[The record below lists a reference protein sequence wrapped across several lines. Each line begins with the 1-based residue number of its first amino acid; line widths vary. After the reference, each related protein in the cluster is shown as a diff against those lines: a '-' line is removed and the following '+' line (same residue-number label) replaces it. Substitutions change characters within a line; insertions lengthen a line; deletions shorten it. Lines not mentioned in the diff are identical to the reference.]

1 MADVSSS
8 RPSAVR
14 VIQAPVYGYAT
25 TAFSGVTK
33 TIQPQVQWP
42 AYVAHP
48 SVQCRTPAAAPT
60 AVPKALPGASKRVFT
75 NAKSL
80 MMAYNFKGDFQIN
93 GRPLILSVDPVDS
106 ERSHVATGLRAWD
119 GGIVLAKYSFD
130 FCCLPPVPEHENCHW
145 EEVESR
151 LEEGLRFLENFP
163 VVLREVCCVLP
174 HGSCWPSDTGDVLPR
189 GFAECCFPGLRRML
203 LDPEGAGSWARED
216 LEEEFRPLQGRTWSK
231 RQLDAFAEDMDQV
244 RSTRPGKLVD
254 LPCRVRVGD
263 HGREMIGCDWRQ
275 CQSSRDSAND
285 CSYVRAVEIGLRIL
299 NTHLPLPDL
308 DLFISP
314 TENDFGDWPVPI
326 FTRCRPQEPRGL
338 YILLPFEWQL
348 HPWQSRKATAGFRKA
363 MVKFPWED
371 RTARLLWRG
380 TNSNWVNRPCSMKRV
395 SDGSMPWSACLA
407 GLDAEIL
414 GLWDDRF
421 ELVWNFSN
429 WFATPRGALVLLSQY
444 VEGIDAKWTGIS
456 HAMEPALWEY
466 FERMDMTSEPVSSM
480 EQMKYKYGMNVEGTG
495 NSDRIYWQL
504 HTGQVVFNHESSQVA
519 WLLVDLRNQ
528 SRRGLLKPFQHYVPV
543 RYDLEDLVENLDWL
557 QRNDEAA
564 ASIAATARQAAEK
577 YLSYD
582 AVLYYLDRAVRRYAH
597 HLLLDDG

>member
-1 MADVSSS
+1 MGPPDGWLMSELCHAALAFALLHFASGQEQEGN
-8 RPSAVR
+8 PLCWESANFQDR
-14 VIQAPVYGYAT
+14 ALSFAECCGSEGAAQAC
-25 TAFSGVTK
+25 FDD
-33 TIQPQVQWP
+33 
-42 AYVAHP
+42 
-48 SVQCRTPAAAPT
+48 
-60 AVPKALPGASKRVFT
+60 
-75 NAKSL
+75 
-80 MMAYNFKGDFQIN
+80 M
-93 GRPLILSVDPVDS
+93 
-106 ERSHVATGLRAWD
+106 D
-119 GGIVLAKYSFD
+119 GWYSFD
-130 FCCLPPVPEHENCHW
+130 FCCLPPIPEHESCHW

-216 LEEEFRPLQGRTWSK
+216 LEEEFRPLEGRTWSK
-231 RQLDAFAEDMDQV
+231 RQLDAFAEDMDRV
-244 RSTRPGKLVD
+244 RATRPGKLVD

-285 CSYVRAVEIGLRIL
+285 CSYVRAVEIALRIL

-308 DLFISP
+308 DLFVSP

-348 HPWQSRKATAGFRKA
+348 HPWQSRKATAGFKKA
-363 MVKFPWED
+363 MAKFPWED

-407 GLDAEIL
+407 GLDDEIL

-429 WFATPRGALVLLSQY
+429 WFETPRGALVLLSQY

-456 HAMEPALWEY
+456 HAMEPTLWDY
-466 FERMDMTSEPVSSM
+466 FEKMGMTSEPVSSM

-504 HTGQVVFNHESSQVA
+504 QTGQVVFSHESSQVA
-519 WLLVDLRNQ
+519 WLLVDLRNE

-543 RYDLEDLVENLDWL
+543 RYDLKDLVENLDWL